1 MRSVA
6 AEQITDRNGKARIG
20 PQLSALMIAIGLL
33 AVWVGLCAI

>member
-6 AEQITDRNGKARIG
+6 AERITYRNGNARMG
-20 PQLSALMIAIGLL
+20 SQLTALMIAIGLL